1 MPVRGRKHLDRKRKA
16 AIAIEVKVPEDIEV
30 QCYGKWLLLREGLS
44 TALLADMQEGF
55 ATMPGNTANNIS
67 EAFKSAEAN
76 LEIS

>member
-1 MPVRGRKHLDRKRKA
+1 MDM
-16 AIAIEVKVPEDIEV
+16 
-30 QCYGKWLLLREGLS
+30 
-44 TALLADMQEGF
+44 DMQEGF